1 MWNKS
6 VATAPWNQ
14 TQEGDNQAEWAQALT
29 NTWAEADD
37 LILAGSYALPIELTP
52 AYPNTDYLIN
62 EAFNS
67 SVQAGVKAYCTH
79 SYALSLPNSTLPD
92 EMKHAKTVADLSNY
106 VEKIANAKSVGRPYI
121 IGEAGFHGPETAYDA
136 TFGSALQLVD
146 KTLHALSLGVQRI
159 FYHQGSLGASQASF
173 NWWSLDAVEAP
184 FYGGYFSTLAISGGD
199 KIIASDS
206 GNDSYAQYVIYQEGA
221 AHKIVLI
228 NTDYY
233 SGDGQ
238 REVTTFALRGFE
250 SSSVKVLRMTAPSSE
265 VKIELGKENSL
276 QPTIGGI
283 TFAWP

>member
-14 TQEGDNQAEWAQALT
+14 TQEGDNQADWAQALI
-29 NTWAEADD
+29 NNWGEAEAF
-37 LILAGSYALPIELTP
+37 ILAGSYALPIELTP

-67 SVQAGVKAYCTH
+67 SVKGSVKAYCTH

-92 EMKHAKTVADLSNY
+92 EMNHAKTVADLSNY
-106 VEKIANAKSVGRPYI
+106 VEKIVNAKSVGRPYI

-159 FYHQGSLGASQASF
+159 FYHQGSLGVNQASF

-184 FYGGYFSTLAISGGD
+184 FYAGYFSTLAISGGD

-206 GNDSYAQYVIYQEGA
+206 GNGSYAQYVIYQEGT
-221 AHKIVLI
+221 AHKVVLI

-233 SGDGQ
+233 SGDGE
-238 REVTTFALRGFE
+238 RNETTFMLRGLE
-250 SSSVKVLRMTAPSSE
+250 SSNVKLLRMTAPSSE
-265 VKIELGKENSL
+265 VKIELGQEKSL
-276 QPTIGGI
+276 QPNIGGM
-283 TFAWP
+283 TTAWP